1 LCYGELYRKGSKGRC
16 LMTADDNASLKCFGF
31 YDIINS
37 ENLNLEKYLLWLCG
51 IRGAVVKNA
60 AKDV

>member
-1 LCYGELYRKGSKGRC
+1 
-16 LMTADDNASLKCFGF
+16 MTADDNASLKCFGF